1 MASKKDAI
9 VEHKSTFAALA
20 PMNDEESLFAPDEVM
35 ADNFGNQTL
44 NPNDL
49 DRVKIPAGGG
59 TAWEV
64 PTIDGEIEYRK
75 ELNVIIVAQRDV
87 RSYYSTAFDGG
98 NAPPDCYSLDCVNGI
113 GEPSGK
119 CVTCPFSQW
128 GSATDAN
135 GNPTDGQAC
144 NQRKLLLCISEDST
158 LPFLISAPP
167 SSLKALKKY
176 LVRLSGAKLPFW
188 GVVTSLTLEKQKS
201 GGGIDHSVI
210 NPKYVR
216 TITKEEIPLMRSYRQ
231 SLLSMFDMVRPD
243 EDVVEAEPAD
253 EE

>member
-1 MASKKDAI
+1 MTKKDAI
-9 VEHKSTFAALA
+9 VAQESTFAALA
-20 PMNDEESLFAPDEVM
+20 PLNDEDSLFSPDEVM
-35 ADNFGNQTL
+35 ADNFGNQSI

-64 PTIDGEIEYRK
+64 PTIDGDTEFVK

-98 NAPPDCYSLDCVNGI
+98 NAPPDCYSLDCVNGV
-113 GEPSGK
+113 GDPGGK
-119 CVTCPFSQW
+119 CADCPFSQW
-128 GSATDAN
+128 GTATDAN

-144 NQRKLLLCISEDST
+144 NQRKLLLCISEEST

-167 SSLKALKKY
+167 SSLKTIKQY

-188 GVVTSLTLEKQKS
+188 GVVTNLTLEKVKS
-201 GGGIDHSVI
+201 GGGIDHSVVK
-210 NPKYVR
+210 PKYVR
-216 TITKEEIPLMRSYRQ
+216 TITKEEVPLMRSYRN
-231 SLLSMFDMVRPD
+231 SLLEMFDMVRP
-243 EDVVEAEPAD
+243 EENVVDAEVVD